1 VQRRRDERERLG
13 LRQQDAALALQ
24 RRVEQR
30 RELLERRRGEGG
42 KRLGRPAAGGR
53 AQRYEQ
59 RVLGVPGVGRIADG
73 QVGDEP
79 RAAARP
85 FDRSVGDEIGPV
97 ALEARVEEVL
107 PVLPLAVVPSRK
119 SRASSP
125 PCMTATS

>member
-1 VQRRRDERERLG
+1 VLDGHRGVRGDGAEDLELVLARAAAGQRLVDR
-13 LRQQDAALALQ
+13 QDA
-24 RRVEQR
+24 EQ
-30 RELLERRRGEGG
+30 G
-42 KRLGRPAAGGR
+42 AVGR

-59 RVLGVPGVGRIADG
+59 RVLGVPGVGRVADG